1 MQLDLNIE
9 KYRLHFA
16 TRSFI
21 NEKSNSAKAK
31 GYIDLYVYILDEI
44 MYVTYWK
51 INFEY
56 LSIDQFT
63 TPTWFTNNCSNFRL
77 RNSLFSKL
85 NLKQVPRPNQSANLL
100 YELNES
106 ELSIVNSWFN
116 SDAYKSTLKN
126 IISIIK
132 GNNAGG
138 SFANPKAAEM
148 ICTNLSE
155 SNAIYKENLIMFLD
169 NIAFKN
175 SSINDVNELNVDI
188 YDSKISKSKTDINLF
203 IHLVKNNQKFRS
215 YALLLDLTAN
225 SDSLQ
230 HDRKVHFEK
239 RSNYIKSLI
248 NETATKS
255 RAMSLVN
262 SIIKSRRAK
271 ASKMSINVF
280 EKDCYTYENAHIYD
294 VQAIKQRLS
303 KIIANSFNDIN
314 KTAEMIIKSKQC
326 QNALDSINDENNL
339 INLPKQVHDWFD
351 KNKFTYDQDGNIF
364 LLDNELKINEL
375 YEFDKCTKIPN
386 IYLNEKR
393 KEYIALRNQFRKN
406 NIYMILTKEF

>member
-1 MQLDLNIE
+1 M
-9 KYRLHFA
+9 
-16 TRSFI
+16 
-21 NEKSNSAKAK
+21 
-31 GYIDLYVYILDEI
+31 
-44 MYVTYWK
+44 
-51 INFEY
+51 
-56 LSIDQFT
+56 
-63 TPTWFTNNCSNFRL
+63 
-77 RNSLFSKL
+77 
-85 NLKQVPRPNQSANLL
+85 
-100 YELNES
+100 
-106 ELSIVNSWFN
+106 
-116 SDAYKSTLKN
+116 
-126 IISIIK
+126 
-132 GNNAGG
+132 
-138 SFANPKAAEM
+138 
-148 ICTNLSE
+148 
-155 SNAIYKENLIMFLD
+155 
-169 NIAFKN
+169 
-175 SSINDVNELNVDI
+175 
-188 YDSKISKSKTDINLF
+188 
-203 IHLVKNNQKFRS
+203 
-215 YALLLDLTAN
+215 LDLTAN

-230 HDRKVHFEK
+230 NDRKAHFEK